1 MSESSGLKNKF
12 VYSFF
17 GTSYGSTIL
26 FPDLL
31 TFNCQIKSL
40 FKPCGR
46 GGGILGPQYFWYFGA
61 PEEHAAAD
69 HNARYET
76 KMDWP
81 TQKVL
86 RIILPITTFPFHI
99 GRYFHFRNFPLLL
112 WVLWVFV
119 QLFSTMTSLGRRD
132 MCDIFLKEC
141 VKKESQ
147 SFNLPF

>member
-40 FKPCGR
+40 FKPWGR
-46 GGGILGPQYFWYFGA
+46 GGGILSPQYFWYFGA

-99 GRYFHFRNFPLLL
+99 FTSEISLYYYYEFYGVLSNCSVQWQVLAGGHVTFLWKSASKRSLRFR
-112 WVLWVFV
+112 V
-119 QLFSTMTSLGRRD
+119 G
-132 MCDIFLKEC
+132 I
-141 VKKESQ
+141 
-147 SFNLPF
+147 